1 MGREAVSIDRETID
15 LRYVEQIVDSEQ
27 VSALGY
33 CVKYA
38 EKHLLDGRKTLKG
51 VVDELEKKIE
61 KDGLAGLCETSSNI
75 ATLAVPRKQEMHAC
89 LNRYRGLKL

>member
-1 MGREAVSIDRETID
+1 M
-15 LRYVEQIVDSEQ
+15 EQIVDSEQ

-38 EKHLLDGRKTLKG
+38 EKHLLDGRKTLQG
-51 VVDELEKKIE
+51 VADDLEKKIQ
-61 KDGLAGLCETSSNI
+61 KDGLAGLCESSSNI
-75 ATLAVPRKQEMHAC
+75 AALAVPRKQEILAC